1 MPLAF
6 PAGLGLGWGRGGVW
20 GGVWGGVPLGGRSLF
35 AKRSQAL
42 LQEIRTR

>member
-1 MPLAF
+1 MALAF
-6 PAGLGLGWGRGGVW
+6 PAGLGWVSW
-20 GGVWGGVPLGGRSLF
+20 VSWVGVPLGGRSLF

>member
-6 PAGLGLGWGRGGVW
+6 PAGLDWV
-20 GGVWGGVPLGGRSLF
+20 GVPLGGRSLF

>member
-6 PAGLGLGWGRGGVW
+6 PADLDWV
-20 GGVWGGVPLGGRSLF
+20 GVPLGGRSLF
-35 AKRSQAL
+35 WVRSQAL